1 MTYRTKKTTLFG
13 IVSVIA
19 ASGVFVFATGS
30 RFGLSS
36 RWVTSRFL
44 NQVQDQTPK
53 QIGTPPAR
61 NLSLQPLAFKVGRGL
76 GQRFAAAKR
85 EKSLMA
91 ATILLGS
98 ERRDVQVI
106 RTQTDNGEQV

>member
-61 NLSLQPLAFKVGRGL
+61 NLSLQPLAFKVGRVQKR
-76 GQRFAAAKR
+76 GQACDFAILTLRSRF
-85 EKSLMA
+85 M
-91 ATILLGS
+91 
-98 ERRDVQVI
+98 
-106 RTQTDNGEQV
+106 QTLPHDA